1 MCTLLAVCNEFSHK
15 PYKYP
20 RGVTT
25 VVKTSMSMA
34 CLDVA
39 PDIGADGSAV
49 VDRKLEVVELPDE
62 CAVVKVVVEL
72 PDECAVV
79 KVVVDVVADEFSV
92 VDSLDGEESPGKV
105 VVLGWRRLFSPVV
118 LSGHLAAASSP
129 SNESTT
135 ENSSNTTSTT
145 TLT

>member
-62 CAVVKVVVEL
+62 CAVVKVVV
-72 PDECAVV
+72 
-79 KVVVDVVADEFSV
+79 DVVFDEFSV

-118 LSGHLAAASSP
+118 LSGHLAAASSQLGFAAGNMSHWHKP
-129 SNESTT
+129 PGSSSGYPAES
-135 ENSSNTTSTT
+135 
-145 TLT
+145 